1 MKKNKS
7 AAKFKNNMKKFFT
20 WMLVTMMT
28 CGFGLMQGSCS
39 SDDNETNG
47 KSEENVPDASG
58 QVVFM
63 YYAVGGGNLDYSTE
77 RA

>member
-1 MKKNKS
+1 MDVGHYDD
-7 AAKFKNNMKKFFT
+7 
-20 WMLVTMMT
+20 LR
-28 CGFGLMQGSCS
+28 FGLMQGSCN

-47 KSEENVPDASG
+47 TNEENVPDASG

-77 RA
+77 RALANMGIEQ